1 MELLE
6 VLYRLTFPYLYI
18 KVFRAYLPVT
28 PEMRGQ
34 EQELRYKISIWVR
47 RGERD
52 GEAAGKYFLLPLNED
67 DMAWLH
73 NANKEAKQ
81 ANEPGWFYCTR
92 CQKAYPKEQY
102 GYFYFAGKRCKQ
114 CLVDDPAWFREAQQ
128 ERYN

>member
-6 VLYRLTFPYLYI
+6 VLYRLTFPYLCI
-18 KVFRAYLPVT
+18 KVFKARAILPGSPNTEEVF
-28 PEMRGQ
+28 EIGV
-34 EQELRYKISIWVR
+34 WVR
-47 RGERD
+47 RGERSQ
-52 GEAAGKYFLLPLNED
+52 EAAGKSLLFPLNED

-114 CLVDDPAWFREAQQ
+114 CLIDDPAWFREAQQ